1 MKTEYAASQIPR
13 MPSLPSPLPRRSGAR
28 EHLRGNALWSDKA
41 GCRNGAGVKAKAVKS
56 GQHSGGLDKPPIY
69 KGEVYPKTKE
79 ERLMGKMLIHVDEVA
94 QLLEVSKPY
103 ASSNFSMIV
112 SKFLSI
118 HAI

>member
-1 MKTEYAASQIPR
+1 
-13 MPSLPSPLPRRSGAR
+13 
-28 EHLRGNALWSDKA
+28 
-41 GCRNGAGVKAKAVKS
+41 
-56 GQHSGGLDKPPIY
+56 
-69 KGEVYPKTKE
+69 
-79 ERLMGKMLIHVDEVA
+79 MGKMLIHVDEVA